1 MERPHVKAVL
11 VWDWPVRAC
20 HWLLVV
26 AVTGLVI
33 TGKVGGN
40 WMEWHARLGF
50 FVLGLVVFRILWG
63 FIGSQ
68 TARFAYFVHGPRAVL
83 AYLRDGTSPVAGHT
97 PLGALSVLAMLL
109 VLAIQAV
116 SGLFAN
122 DNILLEGPYASLV
135 GKETSDL
142 ISRIHDYNSNV
153 LLALIG
159 LHLAAIA
166 FYWVRKRNNLLPAM
180 ITGRKTAPDN
190 LKLSMA
196 PPWLAPV
203 LIVAVAA
210 AITVIVGGKWPF
222 R

>member
-1 MERPHVKAVL
+1 MPPPQSKRVL

-26 AVTGLVI
+26 AVVGLLI
-33 TGKVGGN
+33 TGKIGGN

-50 FVLGLVVFRILWG
+50 FVLGLVAFRVLWG
-63 FIGSQ
+63 IVGSQ

-83 AYLRDGTSPVAGHT
+83 AYLRDGTTPAAGHS

-109 VLAIQAV
+109 VITIQAV

-122 DNILLEGPYASLV
+122 DDILLEGPYASLV

-142 ISRIHDYNSNV
+142 ISKIHDYNSTV
-153 LLALIG
+153 LLVLIG

-166 FYWVRKRNNLLPAM
+166 YYGVCKRNNLLPAM
-180 ITGRKTAPDN
+180 ISGRKVMHDHVN
-190 LKLSMA
+190 LSMA
-196 PPWLAPV
+196 PPWRAPV
-203 LIVAVAA
+203 VIAVVAA
-210 AITVIVGGKWPF
+210 AVTVIVGGGWPF